1 MGTVGYKIFGV
12 VLLAASVS
20 SVIGAAYTSVT
31 FMYSLHDSIRRHNQ
45 RMVIGFIACST
56 LIYSL
61 VGQPVKVLVV
71 AGTLN
76 ALVLPLAL
84 VRAAGVAQAGNR
96 RRPVSPPDLD
106 AGVRPA
112 GDGGHGGRGGD
123 VVQRPAGILAVL
135 TATYASA
142 ISARRAAS
150 RAIPRT
156 GRVRR

>member
-1 MGTVGYKIFGV
+1 MGTIGYKIFGV

-45 RMVIGFIACST
+45 RVVIAFIACST

-84 VRAAGVAQAGNR
+84 GC
-96 RRPVSPPDLD
+96 
-106 AGVRPA
+106 
-112 GDGGHGGRGGD
+112 
-123 VVQRPAGILAVL
+123 ILL
-135 TATYASA
+135 
-142 ISARRAAS
+142 AS
-150 RAIPRT
+150 RKTNI
-156 GRVRR
+156 VRSEEHTSELQSLMRISYAAFCLKKKITD